1 MNMTNERFFIQEKLL
16 SSYPCYS
23 FIQIFFFPENNFKYT
38 GSVTVSII
46 VFVMSLAIKIDIR
59 IAGEGEYNP
68 LPT

>member
-1 MNMTNERFFIQEKLL
+1 MLL
-16 SSYPCYS
+16 IHSD
-23 FIQIFFFPENNFKYT
+23 FFFPENNFKYT